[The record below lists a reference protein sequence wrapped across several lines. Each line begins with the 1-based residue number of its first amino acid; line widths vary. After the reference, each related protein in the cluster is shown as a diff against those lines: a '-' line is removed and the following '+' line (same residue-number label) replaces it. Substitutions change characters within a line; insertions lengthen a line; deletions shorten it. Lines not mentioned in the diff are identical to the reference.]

1 MVMVGVMIILHI
13 ITIIQPTLL
22 QQYTNQPMLLQ
33 PIIQRMLLQ
42 PIIQYM
48 LLQPTLHQNQLMLL
62 NLIIIKIQVI
72 ITQDQHMD
80 MSMNFIIQV
89 ATTGNLKMKKMLS

>member
-1 MVMVGVMIILHI
+1 MDMVGEMIILHI

-22 QQYTNQPMLLQ
+22 QQYTNQHTSLQ

-48 LLQPTLHQNQLMLL
+48 LHQNQLMLL